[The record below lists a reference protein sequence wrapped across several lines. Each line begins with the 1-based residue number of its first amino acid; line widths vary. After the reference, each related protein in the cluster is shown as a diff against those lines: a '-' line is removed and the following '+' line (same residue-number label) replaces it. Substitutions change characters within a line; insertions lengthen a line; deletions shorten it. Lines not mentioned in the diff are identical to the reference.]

1 MIRQKEGGDGEF
13 LSVSWECQSF
23 NKELFW
29 PMPGTIGK
37 VGREIRI
44 GRRRKG
50 RVRDSPLQPP
60 KRKEPCKE
68 HR

>member
-1 MIRQKEGGDGEF
+1 MGDGEF

-29 PMPGTIGK
+29 PMPGTVGK

-44 GRRRKG
+44 GRRR
-50 RVRDSPLQPP
+50 RAESEIDCSSQPP
-60 KRKEPCKE
+60 KRKQPCKE

>member
-1 MIRQKEGGDGEF
+1 
-13 LSVSWECQSF
+13 
-23 NKELFW
+23 
-29 PMPGTIGK
+29 MPGTIEK

-44 GRRRKG
+44 GRRRKDG
-50 RVRDSPLQPP
+50 VRDRLLQVP